1 MKKILITG
9 ASGFIGRNLL
19 DYFLK
24 KKFSIFVILRKSK
37 KNINFCKEKNKNKN
51 FKSILFTS
59 SNNLHAQLANLKID
73 YVIHTATYYVKRHKS
88 SDISR
93 IVKSNILFPTILI
106 DLLCKKKIKKFIN
119 FETVWQHHNNKKNYA
134 YNLYAS
140 SKQAFNNILN
150 YYKNEFTKIK
160 FYNLLIIDTYGNND
174 KRIKLIPII
183 LKNYNKKK
191 ITYIPRNLSMNI
203 INVKY
208 ISGIIEN
215 IINKS
220 IKPDTYVLKD
230 KKNIRIFNL
239 INYLNSKLK
248 RKIKINWTNVK
259 IGKERIIN
267 FKKIYFSKKINTK
280 KEILDLF
287 YENI

>member
-9 ASGFIGRNLL
+9 ASGFIGKNLL
-19 DYFLK
+19 NFFLK
-24 KKFSIFVILRKSK
+24 KKFFIFIILKKTK
-37 KNINFCKEKNKNKN
+37 KNINFCEEKNKNKN

-59 SNNLHAQLANLKID
+59 SDNLYAQLANLKID
-73 YVIHTATYYVKRHKS
+73 YVIHAATYYVKRHKS

-93 IVKSNILFPTILI
+93 IVKSNILFPTILT

-119 FETVWQHHNNKKNYA
+119 FETVWQHYSNKKNYA

-150 YYKNEFTKIK
+150 YYKNKFPKIK
-160 FYNLLIIDTYGNND
+160 FYNLLISDTYGDND
-174 KRIKLIPII
+174 KRTKLIPNI

-208 ISGIIEN
+208 ISGIVEN
-215 IINKS
+215 IINKNT
-220 IKPDTYVLKD
+220 KPDTYVLKN
-230 KKNIRIFNL
+230 KKNIKIFHL

-259 IGKERIIN
+259 VNKESIIN

>member
-1 MKKILITG
+1 
-9 ASGFIGRNLL
+9 
-19 DYFLK
+19 
-24 KKFSIFVILRKSK
+24 
-37 KNINFCKEKNKNKN
+37 
-51 FKSILFTS
+51 
-59 SNNLHAQLANLKID
+59 
-73 YVIHTATYYVKRHKS
+73 
-88 SDISR
+88 
-93 IVKSNILFPTILI
+93 
-106 DLLCKKKIKKFIN
+106 
-119 FETVWQHHNNKKNYA
+119 
-134 YNLYAS
+134 
-140 SKQAFNNILN
+140 
-150 YYKNEFTKIK
+150 
-160 FYNLLIIDTYGNND
+160 
-174 KRIKLIPII
+174 
-183 LKNYNKKK
+183 
-191 ITYIPRNLSMNI
+191 MNI